1 MYKTIRLLISK
12 HKQGLGYT
20 FVIIVVVALLSPF
33 AVSLLS
39 SVLEDT
45 NSFKSGTFVKSIVFF
60 IIILEIFMKI
70 VNQLVLASVIALG
83 LAACSNS
90 STDTPSADT
99 ANAGQV
105 EQNSG
110 TAVAPVAPSSTTAM

>member
-1 MYKTIRLLISK
+1 
-12 HKQGLGYT
+12 
-20 FVIIVVVALLSPF
+20 
-33 AVSLLS
+33 
-39 SVLEDT
+39 
-45 NSFKSGTFVKSIVFF
+45 
-60 IIILEIFMKI
+60 MKI

-105 EQNSG
+105 EQNSV

>member
-1 MYKTIRLLISK
+1 
-12 HKQGLGYT
+12 
-20 FVIIVVVALLSPF
+20 
-33 AVSLLS
+33 
-39 SVLEDT
+39 
-45 NSFKSGTFVKSIVFF
+45 
-60 IIILEIFMKI
+60 MKI

-90 STDTPSADT
+90 STDTPSAAT